1 MFNYEYEYENEKN
14 SGVLVLV
21 INAKTLYFQ
30 GIFNCVDAYIPSF
43 SGDKF
48 RLKALILNLVNNFLV
63 SWDHLG

>member
-30 GIFNCVDAYIPSF
+30 GIFNCVDSYIPSF

-48 RLKALILNLVNNFLV
+48 RLKALILN
-63 SWDHLG
+63 